1 MNSALPR
8 QPPVKHVPEDQVRLS
23 VTEDESA
30 AVCELLSSTTARAI
44 VAALKEGPKPASEI
58 ATAVG
63 TSLQNTSYHLDR
75 LVEGN
80 LVEPTQTWYSEKG
93 REMTVYALRTHELVI
108 RF

>member
-1 MNSALPR
+1 MNSALPQ
-8 QPPVKHVPEDQVRLS
+8 QPPVEHVPEDQLQLS
-23 VTEDESA
+23 VTGDESA
-30 AVCELLSSTTARAI
+30 AICELLSSTTAREI
-44 VAALKEGPKPASEI
+44 VAALEESPKPASEI

-80 LVEPTQTWYSEKG
+80 LVKPTETWYSKKG

>member
-8 QPPVKHVPEDQVRLS
+8 QPPVEHVPQEQVRLS
-23 VTEDESA
+23 VTGDESA
-30 AVCELLSSTTARAI
+30 PIWELLSSTTAREI
-44 VAALKEGPKPASEI
+44 VAALEEEPKPASEI

-63 TSLQNTSYHLDR
+63 TSLQNTCYHLDR

-80 LVEPTQTWYSEKG
+80 LVEPTQTWYSKKG
-93 REMTVYALRTHELVI
+93 REMTVYALRTRELVI

>member
-1 MNSALPR
+1 MNSVLPR
-8 QPPVKHVPEDQVRLS
+8 QPPVDHAPRERVQLS
-23 VTEDESA
+23 VTGEESA
-30 AVCELLSSTTARAI
+30 TICELLSSTTARQI

-75 LVEGN
+75 LVEGD
-80 LVEPTQTWYSEKG
+80 LVEPTETWYSKKG
-93 REMTVYALRTHELVI
+93 REMTVYALRTHEVVI